1 MLRRILIVVLTGGVP
16 LLLLRWNERPGHHVP
31 NWLLFMSALPFLW
44 VAMSDEE
51 YWEDDDSALGRFFSG
66 FATLYAFGAS
76 AFLIFVGMIGLGM
89 KDGALGEVLVFALP
103 VGCIAFIAA
112 FVSLWVKSR

>member
-16 LLLLRWNERPGHHVP
+16 LLLHWNERPGHHVP

-76 AFLIFVGMIGLGM
+76 AFLIFVGMVGLGM
-89 KDGALGEVLVFALP
+89 KDSGLGEMLVFALP
-103 VGCIAFIAA
+103 VGCIGFIAA
-112 FVSLWVKSR
+112 FVSLCFKSR